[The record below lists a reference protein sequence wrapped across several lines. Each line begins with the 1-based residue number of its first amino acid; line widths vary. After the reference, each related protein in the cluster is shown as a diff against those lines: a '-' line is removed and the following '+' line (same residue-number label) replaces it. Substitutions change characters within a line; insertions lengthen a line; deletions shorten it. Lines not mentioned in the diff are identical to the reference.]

1 MKMGDAVVLAVG
13 GLITSAGL
21 VAMIDIIWPGTIRI
35 NAVNV
40 AKAIGVSLL
49 GIVVVIGLA
58 MVFAVLTGKKFWEQ
72 D

>member
-1 MKMGDAVVLAVG
+1 MGDAVVLAVG
-13 GLITSAGL
+13 GLIASAGL